1 MIRGPLCFRAAVV
14 AGAVGVASAS
24 GCGDSGDPALLGDDL
39 AEAGAAADSSARFTA
54 VTPTVKSCNL
64 GPDGGVC
71 ACADQPLIVDPPNIY
86 FVLDTSGSM
95 GNDNKWRNVQ
105 LVIKNVVT
113 SIGPRAKF
121 GAATFPDEHSL
132 DQCTP
137 GGEVFPPTQGDSP
150 AGTEGPTAVK
160 LLTVLGETPA
170 NGGTPT
176 AATLKAITPHL
187 MSLPG
192 KTYVILATD
201 GGPNCNPTSDC
212 DASTCQYNIE
222 SDVLGQLFSCTPG
235 GWNCCGADA
244 GGSEMCLDAQ
254 PTIDAVAALYAAG
267 IQVFVVGAPGSE
279 PYAQVL
285 SELAMAGGTAV
296 PAPDG
301 GIPAAGAPLYYAVTT
316 SDTSAFT
323 VALSAVAAKIT
334 GTCTLQLDAIPP
346 IPSLVNVFFNEDV
359 LPQAGPDGWTLDG
372 TTVTILGKSCAEI
385 LDGSV
390 LDVRVVAGCP
400 TQQQ

>member
-1 MIRGPLCFRAAVV
+1 MIRGPLCFRAAVA
-14 AGAVGVASAS
+14 AGAVALAGAG
-24 GCGDSGDPALLGDDL
+24 GCGDSGAPPLLGDDIP
-39 AEAGAAADSSARFTA
+39 EAGAAVDSSERFTA
-54 VTPTVKSCNL
+54 STPTVKSCNL

-71 ACADQPLIVDPPNIY
+71 ACADQPLIVDPPNMY

-95 GNDNKWRNVQ
+95 NDDNKWTNVQ
-105 LVIKNVVT
+105 VVIKNLVT

-121 GAATFPDEHSL
+121 GAATFPDERSL
-132 DQCTP
+132 MECTP

-150 AGTEGPTAVK
+150 AGTEGPTAIK
-160 LLTVLGETPA
+160 LLTVLREIGA

-192 KTYVILATD
+192 KTYAILATD

-212 DASTCQYNIE
+212 DASQCQYNIE
-222 SDVLGQLFSCTPG
+222 SDVLGQLFSCTPD

-244 GGSEMCLDAQ
+244 GGSDSCLDAQ

-279 PYAQVL
+279 PYAQL
-285 SELAMAGGTAV
+285 LNELATAGGTAV
-296 PAPDG
+296 PAADG
-301 GIPAAGAPLYYAVTT
+301 GVPAAGAPLYYAVST

-323 VALSAVAAKIT
+323 AALSAVAAKIT
-334 GTCTLQLDAIPP
+334 GTCTLQLDAVPP
-346 IPSLVNVFFNEDV
+346 VPGLVNVFFNEAV
-359 LPQAGPDGWTLDG
+359 LPQGGPDGWTLNG
-372 TTVTILGKSCAEI
+372 TTVTILGQSCTEI

-400 TQQQ
+400 TQEQ